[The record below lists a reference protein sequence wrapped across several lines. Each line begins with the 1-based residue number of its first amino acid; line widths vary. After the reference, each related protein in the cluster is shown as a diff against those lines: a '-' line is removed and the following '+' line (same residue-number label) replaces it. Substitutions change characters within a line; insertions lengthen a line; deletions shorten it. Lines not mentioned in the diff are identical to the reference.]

1 MKNESLNKKATTRKT
16 LIGGVISINDLRDI
30 EFKGEE
36 LTHQER
42 LALKNFD
49 RYRIDVLNSQKSEK
63 EFHKAYTKLQVLA
76 NLSPFVEFLKED
88 YFL

>member
-1 MKNESLNKKATTRKT
+1 MENKSINKKEVFRKT
-16 LIGGVISINDLRDI
+16 LIGGTASINDLRDV
-30 EFKGEE
+30 EYKGGE
-36 LTHQER
+36 LSPQER

-49 RYRIDVLNSQKSEK
+49 RYRIVVLNKQKSEK

-76 NLSPFVEFLKED
+76 NLSPYDEFLKEE

>member
-1 MKNESLNKKATTRKT
+1 MENKSINKKEVFRKT
-16 LIGGVISINDLRDI
+16 LIGGTASINDLRDV
-30 EFKGEE
+30 EYKGEE
-36 LTHQER
+36 LSPQER

-63 EFHKAYTKLQVLA
+63 AFHKAYTKLQVLA
-76 NLSPFVEFLKED
+76 NLSPYDEFLKEE